1 MQHSLCASALYISCG
16 AGSTTIHL
24 ADEETEARTGNL
36 LKIMAWKWQ
45 DLDANNLTPGS
56 LLLIIT
62 PCCQMAYLVSLG
74 LVLYIR
80 ELGMTVYYCYHYYY
94 YY

>member
-1 MQHSLCASALYISCG
+1 
-16 AGSTTIHL
+16 
-24 ADEETEARTGNL
+24 
-36 LKIMAWKWQ
+36 MAWKWQ

-80 ELGMTVYYCYHYYY
+80 ELGMTVYYYHYYY